1 MMESILQTIS
11 SVHDADYQFNKVLS
25 ASAWS
30 YLSTV
35 IISAV
40 STA

>member
-1 MMESILQTIS
+1 MMANMLQTIS
-11 SVHDADYQFNKVLS
+11 SLHTADYQFNKVLS

-30 YLSTV
+30 SLSTR

>member
-1 MMESILQTIS
+1 MMANTLQTICIIS
-11 SVHDADYQFNKVLS
+11 NTYYQFNKVLS

-30 YLSTV
+30 SLSTLL
-35 IISAV
+35 ISAM